1 MVNLAYPTPCG
12 TAAIIPPLTETQR
25 RTAALREMDA
35 DLHRALIQDL
45 MVVRQHEADQRA
57 AEALYAA
64 TEARPAAEL
73 AFAMAVASS
82 VRGDELAVVG
92 AHFRQWALLAQGH
105 LVSDLVDLC
114 DDGQRVTFS
123 RRGWSKA

>member
-1 MVNLAYPTPCG
+1 MANLAYPTPCG

-25 RTAALREMDA
+25 RAAALREMDA
-35 DLHRALIQDL
+35 DLHVALIRDMTVQ
-45 MVVRQHEADQRA
+45 RQHDYDQRA
-57 AEALYAA
+57 AEALYSA
-64 TEARPAAEL
+64 TEGKPSAEQ
-73 AFAMAVASS
+73 AFALAVQSC
-82 VRGDELAVVG
+82 VRGDDLAVVG

-114 DDGQRVTFS
+114 DDGQRVTFA

>member
-1 MVNLAYPTPCG
+1 MTRLTIPTECG
-12 TAAIIPPLTETQR
+12 TAAIVPPPTDMQR

-35 DLHRALIQDL
+35 DLHRVLIQDL
-45 MVVRQHEADQRA
+45 VVVRQYEADQRA

-64 TEARPAAEL
+64 AVGKQAAEK
-73 AFAMAVASS
+73 AFALAVASS

-92 AHFRQWALLAQGH
+92 AHFRQWVLLAQGH

-114 DDGQRVTFS
+114 DDGQRVTFA
-123 RRGWSKA
+123 RRSWSKA

>member
-12 TAAIIPPLTETQR
+12 TAAIIPARTDVQR
-25 RTAALREMDA
+25 RASALREMDA
-35 DLHRALIQDL
+35 DVHTALIRDL
-45 MVVRQHEADQRA
+45 IVLRQHDYDQRA

-64 TEARPAAEL
+64 TEGKPSVEQ

-92 AHFRQWALLAQGH
+92 AHFRQWVLLAQGL

-114 DDGQRVTFS
+114 DDGQRVTF
-123 RRGWSKA
+123 RRRK